1 MDTKNSTMKPVVAV
15 LTAVTLLAAPP
26 ETTAPMEKYTNA
38 ERKHWSFQP
47 RNDVQPP
54 EFTAPAGR
62 AWIKTPVDAFILAD
76 LQKAGLKPAPP
87 ADRPTLLRR
96 VTYDLHGL
104 PPTPQEIDAFVRDKS
119 PNAWEKVIDR
129 LLDSPRYGEQWGRHW
144 LDVVRFAESD
154 GFEYD
159 THRND
164 AWRYRDYVLH
174 SFTIDKPYDQFIREQ
189 LAGDE
194 IGPKNEVLR
203 VASGFNRLGA
213 LRKNAGNQEV
223 ASSRNE
229 VLTEMTNIVGAS
241 MLGVTLG
248 CARCHDHKFD
258 PIRHTDYYRIQAY
271 FAQTFENDVALASPE
286 EQQSW
291 KAIAEPIQKEM
302 KDLQKKMAKVDD
314 AEKPQYQKQI
324 DALEEKMPSPLPALY
339 SVTDNPEKI
348 SPIHVLARGDYQN
361 KGAKV
366 GMRPLGVL
374 LPDTAPELPTETA
387 QPRTKLADWIADP
400 ANPLTARV
408 MANRAWL
415 YHFGR
420 GIVATPNDFG
430 RMGTRPSNPALLD
443 YLANSFVAGGWR
455 LKPLHKLI
463 LMSNTYQQSST
474 SPLEAAAKAKD
485 PDNKLLWKFSR
496 RRLEAE
502 EMRDSMLAVSG
513 VINAKAGGPS
523 IIVPVEPEMIKLL
536 YKPSQW
542 AITKDASEH
551 NRRSVYLMQKRNLRV
566 PFMEVFDAPD
576 LQISCPR
583 REQSTHAP
591 QALELLNGDLSNRLA
606 ESLAARLSTEAKT
619 NAARIDLAWRL
630 ATGRLPNPAERA
642 LAAKYL
648 VANSKD
654 PNALREFALAVFNLN
669 AFLYVN

>member
-1 MDTKNSTMKPVVAV
+1 MKPVVAV
-15 LTAVTLLAAPP
+15 LTATALLAAPP
-26 ETTAPMEKYTNA
+26 ETTAPAEKYTTA

-54 EFTAPAGR
+54 EFTAPADRG
-62 AWIKTPVDAFILAD
+62 WIKTPVDAFILAG
-76 LQKAGLKPAPP
+76 LQKSGLKPAPP
-87 ADRPTLLRR
+87 ADRATLLRR
-96 VTYDLHGL
+96 VTFDLHGL

-194 IGPKNEVLR
+194 INPKNEVLR

-258 PIRHTDYYRIQAY
+258 PIRHTDYYRIQGY
-271 FAQTFENDVALASPE
+271 FAQTFENDVALATPE

-291 KAIAEPIQKEM
+291 KAITDPLQKEM

-324 DALEEKMPSPLPALY
+324 DALEDKMPAPLPALY
-339 SVTDNPEKI
+339 SVADNPEKV

-430 RMGTRPSNPALLD
+430 RMGSRPSNPALLD
-443 YLANSFVAGGWR
+443 YLANSFVAGGWH

-463 LMSNTYQQSST
+463 LLSSTYQQSST
-474 SPLEAAAKAKD
+474 SPIEAAASAKD
-485 PDNKLLWKFSR
+485 ADNKLLWKFSR

-551 NRRSVYLMQKRNLRV
+551 DRRSVYLMQKRNLRV

-606 ESLAARLSTEAKT
+606 TSLAARLSTEAKT
-619 NAARIDLAWRL
+619 NTARIDLAWRL
-630 ATGRLPNPAERA
+630 AAGRLPNPAERA

-648 VANSKD
+648 AVNSKD